1 MTAPSDTVSPTAA
14 GALTAFLRG
23 VERRALV
30 VAELQTGDPARAEQA
45 LVAVMRAFAAVATD
59 LTMAQWPARFWTL
72 LAARQALRETPTGT
86 WPGGI
91 AHLGSLAPA
100 IRLAFLLRV
109 GGGLDEDTAAR
120 VLGTDR
126 EDYQQALGEAC
137 PRTPDGAPDAAGWRA
152 LAEQVQQ
159 RIRELPAQRLKELQQ
174 PVAAGRREEAPKSWR
189 APAEDRPSPSPSP
202 ARPRRRPSRQR
213 RWRGPAI
220 LLGTVLILLLAGLGW
235 RYWQGHHVDVPAD
248 VPAGAIGE
256 AGPVRTEPLD
266 TPAPTVAAAGSDAMA
281 AEDAALLADPDH
293 AQLADADL
301 HAWYAAG
308 GPLPVDESEPR
319 PSRPEPMAAGL
330 ETSAADE

>member
-1 MTAPSDTVSPTAA
+1 MTASTEPVSPTAA

-30 VAELQTGDPARAEQA
+30 VAELQTGDAARAEQA

-72 LAARQALRETPTGT
+72 LAARQALRETPTGQ
-86 WPGGI
+86 WPGAL

-137 PRTPDGAPDAAGWRA
+137 PRSPDGAPDAVAWRA

-174 PVAAGRREEAPKSWR
+174 PVAAGRREDVARSWR
-189 APAEDRPSPSPSP
+189 APVEERPSSAPP
-202 ARPRRRPSRQR
+202 RPRRRASQQR

-220 LLGTVLILLLAGLGW
+220 LLATVVVLLLAGLGW
-235 RYWQGHHVDVPAD
+235 RYWQGRASDAAAD
-248 VPAGAIGE
+248 VPAGAVGE
-256 AGPVRTEPLD
+256 AGPVRTEVLD
-266 TPAPTVAAAGSDAMA
+266 TPAPTVAPAGTDALAADG
-281 AEDAALLADPDH
+281 AALLADPDH

>member
-1 MTAPSDTVSPTAA
+1 MTASTEPVSPTAA

-30 VAELQTGDPARAEQA
+30 VAELQTGDAARAEQA

-72 LAARQALRETPTGT
+72 LAARQALRETPTGQ
-86 WPGGI
+86 WPGPL

-120 VLGTDR
+120 VLGTDV
-126 EDYQQALGEAC
+126 EDYQQALAEAC
-137 PRTPDGAPDAAGWRA
+137 PRTADGAPDAAAWRA

-174 PVAAGRREEAPKSWR
+174 PVAAGRREEAARSWR
-189 APAEDRPSPSPSP
+189 APAEERPASAPS
-202 ARPRRRPSRQR
+202 RPRRRPSQQR
-213 RWRGPAI
+213 RWRGPVI
-220 LLGTVLILLLAGLGW
+220 LLGTVLVLLLVGLGW
-235 RYWQGHHVDVPAD
+235 RYWQGRGSDAPAD
-248 VPAGAIGE
+248 VPAGAVGE
-256 AGPVRTEPLD
+256 AGPVRTEVLD
-266 TPAPTVAAAGSDAMA
+266 TPAPTVAAAGTDAMA
-281 AEDAALLADPDH
+281 ADDAALLADPDH

-319 PSRPEPMAAGL
+319 PSRPEPMAAAL